1 MKKILVMILAMVM
14 LTSLFAGCQQQT
26 QPQTPQQ
33 EPQQEQKQE
42 TTLDYT
48 IKFGTLPAESAIP
61 IIIAKEKGMFDKEGV
76 QVELVPF
83 NSPND
88 RNVAVQA
95 GTIDAIIADIMTSLT
110 FHEAGFNMKVTSDI
124 NEDFKLLTSPKSG
137 IDTFEKLNKKTVSV
151 VPNFVLEY
159 IMDEMAKKNGIE
171 YELVSIPSFTA
182 RFEALL
188 ADKIDGVIF
197 TEPQAGLLAAKG
209 AKVLATSKE
218 YGIKAG
224 TLLFD
229 EKVLSSNPE
238 EVKAF
243 YKAYNAAVEYMNTTE
258 PSEYSE
264 ALIKYGFPEAIKG
277 YLSSGV
283 KYTKAQKVTEESFAS
298 VLEWTKSKELV
309 KKDYKFE
316 DISNFSFVE

>member
-1 MKKILVMILAMVM
+1 MKKLLVILLTLTMIAGIF
-14 LTSLFAGCQQQT
+14 TGCQQQP
-26 QPQTPQQ
+26 QPQAPAQEQQQ
-33 EPQQEQKQE
+33 EPQAAM
-42 TTLDYT
+42 DYT

-61 IIIAKEKGMFDKEGV
+61 IIVAKEKGFFEKEGLK
-76 QVELVPF
+76 VELVPF
-83 NSPND
+83 NAPND

-95 GTIDAIIADIMTSLT
+95 GTIDAIIADVMTSLT

-137 IDTFEKLNKKTVSV
+137 IDTFAKLDKKTVSV

-159 IMDEMAKKNGIE
+159 IMDEMAKKNGIT
-171 YELVSIPSFTA
+171 YELVSIPSFAA

-197 TEPQAGLLAAKG
+197 TEPQASLLAAKG

-224 TLLFD
+224 TLLFN
-229 EKVLSSNPE
+229 EKVLSENPE

-243 YKAYNAAVEYMNTTE
+243 YKAYNAAIEYMNTAD
-258 PSEYSE
+258 PAEYSQ
-264 ALIKYGFPEAIKG
+264 ALIQYGFPEAIKG
-277 YLSSGV
+277 YLSTGV
-283 KYTKAQKVTEESFAS
+283 KYEKAGKVTEETFTS
-298 VLEWTKSKELV
+298 VLAWTKAKQMV

-316 DISNFSFVE
+316 DISNFTFIE

>member
-1 MKKILVMILAMVM
+1 MKKILLIIMVLSI
-14 LTSLFAGCQQQT
+14 LTSVIAGC
-26 QPQTPQQ
+26 
-33 EPQQEQKQE
+33 EKKEV
-42 TTLDYT
+42 LDYT
-48 IKFGTLPAESAIP
+48 VKFGILPAESAIP
-61 IIIAKEKGMFDKEGV
+61 IIVAKEKGFFEKEGV
-76 QVELVPF
+76 QVELIAF

-95 GTIDAIIADIMTSLT
+95 GQIDAIIGDIMTSLT
-110 FHEAGFNMKVTSDI
+110 FHEAGFGMKITSDI
-124 NEDFKLLTSPKSG
+124 NEDFKLLTSPNSG
-137 IDTFEKLNKKTVSV
+137 IDTFAKLDKKSVSV

-171 YELVSIPSFTA
+171 YQLVSIPSFTA

-197 TEPQAGLLAAKG
+197 TEPQAGLLVSKG

-224 TLLFD
+224 TLLFN
-229 EKVLSSNPE
+229 EKTLKDNPG

-243 YKAYNAAVEYMNTTE
+243 YRAYNAAVEYINTTA
-258 PSEYSE
+258 PSEYSKG
-264 ALIKYGFPEAIKG
+264 LTQYGFPEAIEK

-283 KYTKAQKVTEESFAS
+283 KYTKAEKMTNESFTN
-298 VLEWTKSKELV
+298 VLEWTQAKNLV
-309 KKDYKFE
+309 KKPYKLE
-316 DISNFSFVE
+316 DISNFSFIEK